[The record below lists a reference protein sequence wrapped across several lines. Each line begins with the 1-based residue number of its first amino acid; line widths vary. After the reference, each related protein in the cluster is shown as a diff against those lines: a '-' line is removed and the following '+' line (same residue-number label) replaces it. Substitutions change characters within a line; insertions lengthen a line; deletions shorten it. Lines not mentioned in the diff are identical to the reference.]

1 MGTLATISI
10 NLKKLDQSKIITGKN
25 GDKYYNLNLSINEN
39 SDNYGNNI
47 SVMEPQTEEERK
59 AGKQKTYYGNGKV
72 FWTDGKIAVAKKN
85 EIQKS
90 HEANQNNSAAAA
102 GMDDLPF

>member
-1 MGTLATISI
+1 MGTLATINI
-10 NLKKLDQSKIITGKN
+10 NLKKLDQSKIVTGKN

-59 AGKQKTYYGNGKV
+59 AGKPKTYYGNGKV

-85 EIQKS
+85 EIQKQ
-90 HEANQNNSAAAA
+90 HEANQNNTAAA
-102 GMDDLPF
+102 GMDDLPL